1 MLVSN
6 LKQYNFVILTNS
18 NIRND
23 KLILSLKNVEII
35 SGEFG
40 SQNFTDNDLNFLQ
53 QSSLSIIPLQN
64 GIQPGQSV
72 AQQSLAVGT
81 PVLITETPGFWTNLF
96 VVDEGIYL
104 IDENKVKKWS
114 KKIEE
119 ILSKNG
125 NPVSIKNLEIL
136 KSNFSVEKFN
146 KTLECLLFDS

>member
-1 MLVSN
+1 MV
-6 LKQYNFVILTNS
+6 
-18 NIRND
+18 
-23 KLILSLKNVEII
+23 
-35 SGEFG
+35 
-40 SQNFTDNDLNFLQ
+40 
-53 QSSLSIIPLQN
+53 
-64 GIQPGQSV
+64 
-72 AQQSLAVGT
+72 

-104 IDENKVKKWS
+104 IDENNVKKWS

-125 NPVSIKNLEIL
+125 NPVSIKNLEIQ